1 MKECRAC
8 FYCARHHGHLAC
20 INKSSDNCG
29 KYIEKITECELAMWA
44 IIGDGDDQSGCFDFA
59 ALKMTAIPSTIQC
72 TTRIGS
78 MNALKK

>member
-29 KYIEKITECELAMWA
+29 KYIEKITECDELAMWS
-44 IIGDGDDQSGCFDFA
+44 IIDLS
-59 ALKMTAIPSTIQC
+59 LIHI
-72 TTRIGS
+72 
-78 MNALKK
+78 